1 MKIERFDVN
10 ARRSRLVKYNGVCY
24 LSGQFSDKGGDV
36 AAQTRETLD
45 KIDDLLARAGT
56 DKSRLLTAEV
66 WITTMTDFAAMDAVW
81 KEWVAPNN
89 APTRCCCAVELG
101 DPGMRV
107 EIMVSAALGDI
118 EEVQAED
125 PAA

>member
-10 ARRSRLVKYNGVCY
+10 ARRSRLVKYNGVAY
-24 LSGQFSDKGGDV
+24 LSGQFSDNAGDV
-36 AAQTRETLD
+36 ATQTRETLA

-66 WITTMTDFAAMDAVW
+66 WITTMADFAAMDAVW
-81 KEWVAPNN
+81 NEWVSPGNP
-89 APTRCCCAVELG
+89 PTRCCCAVELG
-101 DPGMRV
+101 DPDMRV

-118 EEVQAED
+118 DEVPLED
-125 PAA
+125 R